1 MRDKTQS
8 SRTVLTQGAGNFGE
22 KTKAERERK
31 TETMMLRVHT
41 VWPGLCR

>member
-8 SRTVLTQGAGNFGE
+8 SRTDLTQAAVNVGE
-22 KTKAERERK
+22 KTKAERE

-41 VWPGLCR
+41 VWPGLSPS